1 MAGRRLRVNRPLD
14 LGTIMLNSVLGV
26 VRNGKIELAEATPLE
41 EGARLLV
48 TFLPSSED
56 QEFWLQAS
64 QPSLAEIWDNTAD
77 DAYAQLLQT

>member
-1 MAGRRLRVNRPLD
+1 
-14 LGTIMLNSVLGV
+14 MLNSVLGV
-26 VRNGKIELAEATPLE
+26 VRNGKIELSEAAPLE

-48 TFLPSSED
+48 TFLPLADE

-64 QPSLAEIWDNTAD
+64 QPSLAEIWDNPAD